1 MPLDESDR
9 FTSGDFSP
17 VDFVDYRASFF
28 NTDWM
33 LLAMMQA
40 LSLLTDPDNWNTVG
54 DLSPE
59 DCASLAV
66 SMLELFEPLE

>member
-1 MPLDESDR
+1 
-9 FTSGDFSP
+9 
-17 VDFVDYRASFF
+17 
-28 NTDWM
+28 
-33 LLAMMQA
+33 MQA